1 MFGFG
6 KEKVGFSVL
15 LSMYKASCH
24 TVLRHLLE
32 IWNDVEKLPN
42 IKSNSDINDF
52 AVKNLCQGLLI
63 NCLDGTDKTTFFD
76 LSVINDYK
84 NFIEKEENSHI
95 KFETYLDKFDAIGD
109 LMADVSQGRP
119 DLSFLAGVL
128 KIAGI
133 EDNEIEKY
141 VAKLNVSF
149 NMDIILGAITAHQSY
164 IKDKKFVLDEDDVE
178 LIEWSKLHTK
188 G

>member
-76 LSVINDYK
+76 LTA
-84 NFIEKEENSHI
+84 KEYDE
-95 KFETYLDKFDAIGD
+95 E
-109 LMADVSQGRP
+109 P
-119 DLSFLAGVL
+119 LSPCTRATEQVPMRH
-128 KIAGI
+128 GI
-133 EDNEIEKY
+133 IR
-141 VAKLNVSF
+141 L
-149 NMDIILGAITAHQSY
+149 
-164 IKDKKFVLDEDDVE
+164 
-178 LIEWSKLHTK
+178 
-188 G
+188 

>member
-109 LMADVSQGRP
+109 LMAD
-119 DLSFLAGVL
+119 GV
-128 KIAGI
+128 
-133 EDNEIEKY
+133 
-141 VAKLNVSF
+141 
-149 NMDIILGAITAHQSY
+149 T
-164 IKDKKFVLDEDDVE
+164 
-178 LIEWSKLHTK
+178 
-188 G
+188 